1 MAPTDD
7 APRTICALR
16 DARKTYGEGATLVR
30 ALDDVTVS
38 FEAGEFTVISGPS
51 GSGKTT
57 LLNMVGLLDV
67 PSAGEVEIDGQHTE
81 KLSSRELAAIRAQR
95 IGFIFQSFNLVPVLT
110 AVENVELALQLSAA
124 PTADRRKRSEDALTA
139 VGLGEHLNRRP
150 NQLSGG
156 QQQRVAIARA
166 LVKNPALVIADE
178 PTANLDSVTG
188 AKILDLMRQMNE
200 ERQVTFLFSTHDPM
214 VMERARRVVHL
225 RDGKVVDD
233 ERRTGQG
240 G

>member
-1 MAPTDD
+1 MAHTPGT
-7 APRTICALR
+7 PRTICALR
-16 DARKTYGEGATLVR
+16 GAHKTYGEGATLVR
-30 ALDDVTVS
+30 ALDDVSVS
-38 FEAGEFTVISGPS
+38 FAAGEFTVVSGPS

-67 PSAGEVEIDGQHTE
+67 PTSGVVEVEGKHTE
-81 KLSSRELAAIRAQR
+81 TLSSRELAAMRAQH

-110 AVENVELALQLSAA
+110 ALENVELALQLSNA
-124 PTADRRKRSEDALTA
+124 PAADRTQRSTEALQA
-139 VGLGEHLNRRP
+139 VGLGEHLHRRP

-188 AKILDLMRQMNE
+188 AHILDLMRQMNE

-225 RDGKVVDD
+225 RDGKVVED
-233 ERRTGQG
+233 EHRTGHG
-240 G
+240 A